1 MRKTENET
9 GFNREG
15 VRLMIPK
22 KYYIPLFVLIVG
34 MLGVYMTGTPA
45 ERYLVNV
52 VLGVGLMV
60 VAYLGDD

>member
-1 MRKTENET
+1 
-9 GFNREG
+9 
-15 VRLMIPK
+15 MIPK